1 MTRADFYGGVIL
13 SLFFGATL
21 WEGST
26 FQYGTEFSPGPGFAP
41 VWLSATGLL
50 VSLLIAAHGF
60 RLMRASERSEATA
73 APTLETWGVLRVV
86 LTLLGLAAMI
96 FLVPVLGLA
105 LAILAFLLYLT
116 LIVQRHSLAVGIG
129 VSVGTVAFV
138 YVVFVHFL
146 DVPVPT
152 GPLGF

>member
-13 SLFFGATL
+13 SVFFAATL
-21 WEGST
+21 WEGTT

-41 VWLSATGLL
+41 VWLSAIGLL
-50 VSLLIAAHGF
+50 VSLLIALHGF
-60 RLMRASERSEATA
+60 RLLRASERSEATE
-73 APTLETWGVLRVV
+73 APKLEKWGLLRVV

-96 FLVPVLGLA
+96 FLVPTLGLA
-105 LAILAFLLYLT
+105 LAITAFLLYLT
-116 LIVQRHSLAVGIG
+116 LVVQRHSLVVGIG
-129 VSVGTVAFV
+129 ASVGTVVFV